1 MRTRNFVSGIYWP
14 LLFFDVSF
22 SNMSCLPNPCLQIL
36 PKDYFLI
43 RQSPDSQLNH
53 CFPVL
58 VLKMKTSQTL
68 NAPIEN
74 STNELNRVAALA
86 RISHP
91 LLTRLIMMM
100 YLRRKTRLGPRAI
113 FSNCWISAE
122 SYAAPSNGALRKDL
136 FQWLVSRKL
145 KVLLLFPH

>member
-1 MRTRNFVSGIYWP
+1 MADNISKILTSHLVTCPVY
-14 LLFFDVSF
+14 
-22 SNMSCLPNPCLQIL
+22 QIRVY
-36 PKDYFLI
+36 KYYQNDYFLI

-122 SYAAPSNGALRKDL
+122 SYAAPSNGALRND
-136 FQWLVSRKL
+136 FVQ
-145 KVLLLFPH
+145 